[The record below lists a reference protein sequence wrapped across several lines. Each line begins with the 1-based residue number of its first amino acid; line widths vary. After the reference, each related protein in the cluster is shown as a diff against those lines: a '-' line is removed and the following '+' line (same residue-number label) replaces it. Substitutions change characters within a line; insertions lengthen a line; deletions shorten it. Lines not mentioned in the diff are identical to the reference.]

1 MVVPRSSS
9 PDSPRLPL
17 TVSREFHRHNTSKR
31 KSMFIRLINKIV
43 KYYNRIPKQ
52 LRNKYVITITVFVVF
67 MLFFDTHNV
76 MKQVKLQGELNNIRD
91 EVEQYNNEYNT
102 DKQLLQEIKRDRTTL
117 QKIGRE
123 RYLMHYPEDDV
134 YYFK

>member
-1 MVVPRSSS
+1 
-9 PDSPRLPL
+9 
-17 TVSREFHRHNTSKR
+17 
-31 KSMFIRLINKIV
+31 
-43 KYYNRIPKQ
+43 
-52 LRNKYVITITVFVVF
+52 
-67 MLFFDTHNV
+67 